1 MFGKIEKLMTERGI
15 TAYQVSKDTGIAQS
29 SLSDWKAG
37 KSKPGVENLLIL
49 ARYFGVPMEF
59 FLQKETK

>member
-1 MFGKIEKLMTERGI
+1 MFGKIEKLMNERGI
-15 TAYQVSKDTGIAQS
+15 TAYRLSKDTGIAQS
-29 SLSDWKAG
+29 SLSDWKTG
-37 KSKPGVENLLIL
+37 KSKPGAEKLYIL

>member
-29 SLSDWKAG
+29 SLSDWKVG